1 MEDSKKD
8 ILSKLYCIK
17 AGLSAISI
25 EKDKVSKEENG
36 LNTISKNIQEN
47 ERKIADANVWIERVK
62 NNIRASETGTENVIK
77 SRKGKPKYLHQIG
90 GLFAGAG
97 AGALL
102 SPIVII
108 VGSFLIGFV
117 AAAMGK
123 DTSAAFYFME
133 HGIIFLYG
141 LIGCTIAG
149 APIGMLISYV
159 SEMKAYKADQEF
171 LKNMTAKTNE
181 TVAEYTKNLR
191 TYEDQLNTHTNALNK
206 GVVDYRTRLEKYN
219 DVVAVSVPA
228 SQTLYSALVNEFNT
242 TLDSRDW
249 KHIDLIIFYYETGR
263 ADTLKE
269 ALQQVDRQVQTDTIV
284 KEIKNASR
292 NISETIKN
300 SIGNL
305 QSQMVMCFDK
315 LSVQLD
321 TQHKE
326 TMSKLTKIE
335 VGINK
340 LNDGVRDLNN
350 SIKEGNAIAD
360 QIASNMS
367 RIADA
372 TYLQNALLER
382 ISVDSMSLV
391 KDTHYIVDYKTPK
404 SIVEFKIPTVVALD
418 NKNSVSSKKAN

>member
-36 LNTISKNIQEN
+36 LNKTSKEIEEAQKNITN
-47 ERKIADANVWIERVK
+47 DNVNIERIK
-62 NNIRASETGTENVIK
+62 SNIQSSQEGTERVIA
-77 SRKGKPKYLHQIG
+77 SRKGKPQYLKQIPS
-90 GLFAGAG
+90 LFIGMASGAV
-97 AGALL
+97 L

-108 VGSFLIGFV
+108 VGSFLIGFI

-133 HGIIFLYG
+133 HGIVFLYG
-141 LIGCTIAG
+141 LIGCAIAG

-159 SEMKAYKADQEF
+159 GEMKAYNADQEF
-171 LKNMTAKTNE
+171 LKNMTAKSRE
-181 TVAEYTKNLR
+181 TESEYRKNLR
-191 TYEDQLNTHTNALNK
+191 THEEQLERHTNELNK
-206 GVVDYRTRLEKYN
+206 GVKDYSIKLEKYN
-219 DVVAVSVPA
+219 DVVTVSVPA
-228 SQTLYSALVNEFNT
+228 SQTLYGALVNEFNT

-284 KEIKNASR
+284 KEIKNAAR
-292 NISETIKN
+292 NISETIKGSIN
-300 SIGNL
+300 SL
-305 QSQMVMCFDK
+305 KSQMVTCFDK

-321 TQHKE
+321 TQHRE
-326 TMSKLTKIE
+326 TMRKLTNIE
-335 VGINK
+335 VGIGE
-340 LNDGVRDLNN
+340 LNEGVRDLNN

-360 QIASNMS
+360 QIANNMN

-382 ISVDSMSLV
+382 INIDSMSLV

-404 SIVEFKIPTVVALD
+404 SIVEFKIPAVVASD
-418 NKNSVSSKKAN
+418 NKNSISSKKAN

>member
-25 EKDKVSKEENG
+25 EKEKVSKEENG
-36 LNTISKNIQEN
+36 LNKASKEIEETQKNI
-47 ERKIADANVWIERVK
+47 ANDNVNIERAK
-62 NNIRASETGTENVIK
+62 NNIQSSQEGTERVCAN
-77 SRKGKPKYLHQIG
+77 RKGKPKYLHQIG
-90 GLFAGAG
+90 GLFIGAISG
-97 AGALL
+97 AVL

-123 DTSAAFYFME
+123 DTAAAFYFME
-133 HGIIFLYG
+133 HGIVFLYG

-171 LKNMTAKTNE
+171 LKNMTAKSRE
-181 TVAEYTKNLR
+181 TESEYRKNLR
-191 TYEDQLNTHTNALNK
+191 TYEEHLGKHTNELNK
-206 GVVDYRTRLEKYN
+206 EVVEYRSKLEKYN

-228 SQTLYSALVNEFNT
+228 SQTLYSALVEEFNT

-292 NISETIKN
+292 NISETIRN
-300 SIGNL
+300 SIGSL
-305 QSQMVMCFDK
+305 KAQMVTCFDK

-321 TQHKE
+321 TQHRQ
-326 TMSKLTKIE
+326 TMSKLTNIE
-335 VGINK
+335 IGIGK
-340 LNDGVRDLNN
+340 LNEGVRDLNN

-360 QIASNMS
+360 QIASNMN

-391 KDTHYIVDYKTPK
+391 MDTHYIVDYKTPK
-404 SIVEFKIPTVVALD
+404 SIVEFKIPTVTASD
-418 NKNSVSSKKAN
+418 NKSKVNSKKVN